1 MPRVLYWRV
10 LSTLPLVSIV
20 TPVYNMAG
28 FVREAI
34 DSVLSQDYPRIEY
47 IVMDGGSTDGTVQIL
62 ESYKGRLQ
70 YESHPDSGAADAIN
84 RGFALA
90 NGSLLAWLNADD
102 CYLPAA
108 VSTAVRHLV
117 EQPDAVAVCGQ
128 AHWVDCEGGRLE
140 PYPSE
145 QPDFSRLQFDCCVC
159 QPACFFRREAFLR
172 SGGLDAALHS
182 AFDYDLWI
190 RLLKTGKFEFLPQFL
205 ANSRMHAANK
215 TLRHRRQVFQES
227 FAVLQRHYGYVPFNW
242 IYSYMLWRHDG
253 RDQFYEPLRPS
264 VIAYT
269 NSLFAGCWH
278 NRKRPFRYVREWS
291 QAMSVAGFARCWQ
304 QSRFG
309 RMLR

>member
-1 MPRVLYWRV
+1 
-10 LSTLPLVSIV
+10 
-20 TPVYNMAG
+20 MAR

-34 DSVLSQDYPRIEY
+34 ESVLSQDYPRIEY
-47 IVMDGGSTDGTVQIL
+47 IVMDGGSTDGTVEIL
-62 ESYKGRLQ
+62 EKYKSRLLYQ
-70 YESHPDSGAADAIN
+70 SHPDSGAADAIN

-90 NGSLLAWLNADD
+90 KGSVLAWLNADD
-102 CYLPAA
+102 CYLPGA
-108 VSTAVRHLV
+108 VSGAARHLADH
-117 EQPDAVAVCGQ
+117 PDAPAVCGR
-128 AHWVDCEGGRLE
+128 AYWVDCEGGRLE

-145 QPDFSRLQFDCCVC
+145 QPDFGRLQFDCCVC

-172 SGGLDAALHS
+172 AGGLDSTLHS

-190 RLLKTGKFEFLPQFL
+190 RLSRAGRFEFLPQFL

-215 TLRHRRQVFQES
+215 TLRYRRQVFQES

-242 IYSYMLWRHDG
+242 VYSYMLWRHDG

-264 VIAYT
+264 VVAYT
-269 NSLFAGCWH
+269 NSFFAGCWH
-278 NRKRPFRYVREWS
+278 NRKRPLRYVREWS
-291 QAMSVAGFARCWQ
+291 QAMSVAGFVRCWK